1 MATGVLEQFC
11 SKIIASLL
19 PVNALLVL
27 LWSLMVQICQLLLID
42 YVINSLVDGTT
53 SSSEKSVLNALF
65 YLVLPT
71 YLVIGLVADIC
82 VGRYRIIVAGLY
94 CACVGWLTVAVSF
107 CISQYWSAASFI
119 LLIVGF
125 SLSMVGAAGIQS
137 VAVPFNIDQLIGV
150 TADELSAVIYW
161 HVFGYPL
168 GYSIMAL
175 LSCTIDNK
183 LYLRAVYVCVS
194 GVAITIVMVTYYLL
208 RHHLDTTPLLTNP
221 IRLIVKV
228 LSYAKKN
235 KYPRLR
241 SALTYW
247 EESAP
252 SRLDLGKDKY
262 GGPFT
267 EEEVEDV
274 KTFFRFLP
282 LLVCLYGVI
291 SFTIVVPVFNISSS
305 VNRGLDIFN
314 CILDHFGLPYHAAVI
329 VLLLYKA
336 FFSRICYKCIPS
348 MLTRIGMGLCLL
360 LANALASLAIDIKEY
375 STTDSNCTSSVLKVH
390 YDATTIN
397 YFLMT
402 LSQVLGGVGMIAVL
416 LVSVELT
423 VAQSP
428 GHMRGLMVGVWY
440 GALSLF
446 SLLNYGVFVL
456 FAVID
461 SNCGLYYHVTVC
473 VLLLM
478 TIILY
483 GVLAKRYKLRV
494 RNEVINIHH
503 VVATVYE
510 RYFDQSEQNRH
521 LYS

>member
-1 MATGVLEQFC
+1 
-11 SKIIASLL
+11 
-19 PVNALLVL
+19 
-27 LWSLMVQICQLLLID
+27 
-42 YVINSLVDGTT
+42 
-53 SSSEKSVLNALF
+53 
-65 YLVLPT
+65 
-71 YLVIGLVADIC
+71 
-82 VGRYRIIVAGLY
+82 
-94 CACVGWLTVAVSF
+94 
-107 CISQYWSAASFI
+107 
-119 LLIVGF
+119 
-125 SLSMVGAAGIQS
+125 
-137 VAVPFNIDQLIGV
+137 
-150 TADELSAVIYW
+150 
-161 HVFGYPL
+161 
-168 GYSIMAL
+168 
-175 LSCTIDNK
+175 
-183 LYLRAVYVCVS
+183 
-194 GVAITIVMVTYYLL
+194 
-208 RHHLDTTPLLTNP
+208 
-221 IRLIVKV
+221 
-228 LSYAKKN
+228 
-235 KYPRLR
+235 
-241 SALTYW
+241 
-247 EESAP
+247 
-252 SRLDLGKDKY
+252 
-262 GGPFT
+262 
-267 EEEVEDV
+267 
-274 KTFFRFLP
+274 
-282 LLVCLYGVI
+282 
-291 SFTIVVPVFNISSS
+291 
-305 VNRGLDIFN
+305 
-314 CILDHFGLPYHAAVI
+314 
-329 VLLLYKA
+329 
-336 FFSRICYKCIPS
+336 